1 MRGFIGISFLATCFM
16 SCVSM
21 DERQVTSKPVT
32 ISEAIERVKE
42 REVVAEDD
50 IIKWNFLTGKLTF
63 AGFTKEGLADFR
75 VIPEEGRKV
84 IVPENKKYP
93 AVDGFWWRGDRA
105 KWFKIPDHAEA
116 WVVSG
121 SGEKPARFDS
131 SVTREHF
138 SVFWKTLPGL
148 GWASSLRGGVSEPGF
163 YLNAGPSRIGVAW
176 PF

>member
-50 IIKWNFLTGKLTF
+50 IIKRNFLTGKLTF

>member
-1 MRGFIGISFLATCFM
+1 M

-42 REVVAEDD
+42 REVVAVFPEDD
-50 IIKWNFLTGKLTF
+50 IIGRNFLTGKLTF

-163 YLNAGPSRIGVAW
+163 YLNAGTSRIGVAW

>member
-1 MRGFIGISFLATCFM
+1 ME
-16 SCVSM
+16 
-21 DERQVTSKPVT
+21 ERQVTSKPVT
-32 ISEAIERVKE
+32 TSGAIERVKE
-42 REVVAEDD
+42 REVVAVFPENG
-50 IIKWNFLTGKLTF
+50 IPRRKLLTGKVTF

-75 VIPEEGRKV
+75 VIPEEGKKV
-84 IVPENKKYP
+84 IVPENKKYL

-131 SVTREHF
+131 SVTRENF

-163 YLNAGPSRIGVAW
+163 YPNVGPSRIGVAW